1 MLSLKQTHRYSGNE
15 FMTTL
20 NEQLANLKVIP
31 VIAINRAEDAIP
43 LGKALVENGM
53 PCAEI
58 TLRTECAIE
67 AISIMRKTYPDML
80 IGAGTV
86 LTTEQVDASI
96 NAGVEFIVSPGF
108 NPRTVQ
114 YCIDKGVAIVPGV
127 NNPSLV
133 EQAMEMGLRTL
144 KFFPAEPSG
153 GTAMLKALTAVY
165 PVKFIPT
172 GGVSLKN
179 VDAYLSIPSVLA
191 CGGTWM
197 VPTSLIDEGKWDDL
211 GKLVRD
217 AVDHVN
223 A

>member
-1 MLSLKQTHRYSGNE
+1 
-15 FMTTL
+15 MTTL
-20 NEQLANLKVIP
+20 NEQLASLKVIP

-67 AISIMRKTYPDML
+67 AIRIMRKEFPDML
-80 IGAGTV
+80 IGSGTV
-86 LTTEQVDASI
+86 LTNEQVDASI
-96 NAGVEFIVSPGF
+96 EAGVDFIVSPGF

-153 GTAMLKALTAVY
+153 GTGMLKALTAVY
-165 PVKFIPT
+165 PVKFMPT

-179 VDAYLSIPSVLA
+179 VDEYLSIPSVLA

-197 VPTSLIDEGKWDDL
+197 VPTNLIDEGKWDEL

>member
-1 MLSLKQTHRYSGNE
+1 
-15 FMTTL
+15 MTTL

-58 TLRTECAIE
+58 TLRTECAIQ
-67 AISIMRKTYPDML
+67 AIRIMRKEFPDML
-80 IGAGTV
+80 IGSGTV
-86 LTTEQVDASI
+86 LTNEQVDASI
-96 NAGVEFIVSPGF
+96 EAGVDFIVSPGF

-114 YCIDKGVAIVPGV
+114 YCIDKDVAIVPGV

-165 PVKFIPT
+165 PVKFMPT

-179 VDAYLSIPSVLA
+179 VDEYLSIPSVLA

-197 VPTSLIDEGKWDDL
+197 VPTNLIDEGKWNEL
-211 GKLVRD
+211 GKLVLD
-217 AVDHVN
+217 AVEFVN
-223 A
+223 K

>member
-1 MLSLKQTHRYSGNE
+1 
-15 FMTTL
+15 MTTL

-31 VIAINRAEDAIP
+31 VIAINKAEDAIP
-43 LGKALVENGM
+43 LGRTLVENGM

-58 TLRTECAIE
+58 TFRTECAAE
-67 AISIMRKTYPDML
+67 AIRAMRAEFPEML
-80 IGAGTV
+80 IGAGTI
-86 LTTEQVDASI
+86 LTNEQVDQAI
-96 NAGVEFIVSPGF
+96 EAGVDFIVSPGF

-114 YCIDKGVAIVPGV
+114 YCLDKGVAIVPGV

-153 GTAMLKALTAVY
+153 GVGMLKALTAVY
-165 PVKFIPT
+165 PVKFMPT
-172 GGVSLKN
+172 GGVSLGN
-179 VDAYLSIPSVLA
+179 VDEYLSIPSVLA

-197 VPTSLIDEGKWDDL
+197 VPTKLIDEGKWDEL
-211 GKLVRD
+211 GTLVRN
-217 AVDHVN
+217 AVDHV

>member
-1 MLSLKQTHRYSGNE
+1 
-15 FMTTL
+15 MTTL
-20 NEQLANLKVIP
+20 NEQLASLKVIP
-31 VIAINRAEDAIP
+31 VIAINKVEDAIP
-43 LGKALVENGM
+43 LGKALVDNGM

-58 TLRTECAIE
+58 TFRTECAAE
-67 AISIMRKTYPDML
+67 AIAVMRKEFPDML

-86 LTTEQVDASI
+86 LTNEQVDQAI
-96 NAGVEFIVSPGF
+96 EAGVDFIVSPGF

-114 YCIDKGVAIVPGV
+114 YCIDKNVPIVPGV

-153 GTAMLKALTAVY
+153 GVGMLKALTAVY
-165 PVKFIPT
+165 PVKFRPT

-179 VDAYLSIPSVLA
+179 VDDYLSIKSVLA

-197 VPTSLIDEGKWDDL
+197 VPTNLIDEGRWDEL
-211 GKLVRD
+211 GQLVKD
-217 AVDHVN
+217 AVAHVN
-223 A
+223 

>member
-1 MLSLKQTHRYSGNE
+1 
-15 FMTTL
+15 MTTL

-67 AISIMRKTYPDML
+67 AIRIMRKEFPDML
-80 IGAGTV
+80 IGSGTV
-86 LTTEQVDASI
+86 LTNEQVDASI
-96 NAGVEFIVSPGF
+96 EAGVDFIVSPGF

-153 GTAMLKALTAVY
+153 GTGMLKALTAVY
-165 PVKFIPT
+165 PVKFMPT

-179 VDAYLSIPSVLA
+179 VDEYLSIPSVLA

-197 VPTSLIDEGKWDDL
+197 VPTNLIDEGKWNEL

>member
-1 MLSLKQTHRYSGNE
+1 
-15 FMTTL
+15 MTTL
-20 NEQLANLKVIP
+20 NEQLASLKVIP
-31 VIAINRAEDAIP
+31 VIAINKVEDAIP
-43 LGKALVENGM
+43 LGRTLVENGM

-58 TLRTECAIE
+58 TFRTECAVD
-67 AISIMRKTYPDML
+67 AIAAMRKEFPEML

-86 LTTEQVDASI
+86 LTNAQVDQAI
-96 NAGVEFIVSPGF
+96 EAGVDFIVSPGF

-114 YCIDKGVAIVPGV
+114 YCLDKGVAIVPGV

-153 GTAMLKALTAVY
+153 GVGMLKALTAVY
-165 PVKFIPT
+165 PVKFMPT

-179 VDAYLSIPSVLA
+179 VDEYLSIPSVLA

-197 VPTSLIDEGKWDDL
+197 VPTNLIDEGKWDEL
-211 GKLVRD
+211 GTLVRD
-217 AVDHVN
+217 AVKHV